1 MANEIERKDLFDKG
15 LRNITQSDW
24 IRVAGKLNIS
34 VLKSQSGTSH
44 YISLRDS
51 DVVETESLKGFI
63 TTVLPNLYKQAN
75 RSIFKSVLKYVKS
88 RGLSE
93 DDLWKALG
101 LL

>member
-24 IRVAGKLNIS
+24 IKVAGKLNIS

-51 DVVETESLKGFI
+51 DVIETDSLKGFI

-75 RSIFKSVLKYVKS
+75 RSIFKSVLRHIKS

-93 DDLWKALG
+93 DDLWKALE